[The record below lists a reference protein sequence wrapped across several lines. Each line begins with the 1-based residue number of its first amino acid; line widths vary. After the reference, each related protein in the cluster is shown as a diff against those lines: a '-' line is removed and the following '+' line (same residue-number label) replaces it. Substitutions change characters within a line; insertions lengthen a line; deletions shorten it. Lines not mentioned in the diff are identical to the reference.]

1 MKTATKGTKTN
12 LNKNSPEGNKNEA
25 KHGKRKVPIKDFT
38 GKSTKDIN
46 ELHELRQ
53 KLKTVEQERDSLRT
67 VIEMLKADND
77 QRSDHEWQVIEAKTN
92 KTAPT
97 KGKNFDT
104 TTVQGEPVQN
114 EPLQVS
120 NQYAVLDSNDV
131 SCKTLSEAETGQNEE
146 KSTVKALKHG
156 TVVIGDSMLKGFI
169 RQHSISR
176 ATRSNVQIK
185 CFPGA
190 RL

>member
-12 LNKNSPEGNKNEA
+12 LNKNSPEGNKSEA

-46 ELHELRQ
+46 ELHELKQ

-97 KGKNFDT
+97 KGMPRILTQQQSKGSRYKTSLCKYLTSTLHWIAT
-104 TTVQGEPVQN
+104 T
-114 EPLQVS
+114 
-120 NQYAVLDSNDV
+120 
-131 SCKTLSEAETGQNEE
+131 
-146 KSTVKALKHG
+146 
-156 TVVIGDSMLKGFI
+156 
-169 RQHSISR
+169 
-176 ATRSNVQIK
+176 
-185 CFPGA
+185 
-190 RL
+190 